1 MIILALQLEKSS
13 GCALMKDVKI
23 IFSSSEE
30 RFSRIKSDS
39 LFPKLAIKA
48 ALKTTSI
55 KPSQIDK
62 ILICSTEVTLYASL
76 VNLYSLFSVS
86 DQINMMKKY

>member
-13 GCALMKDVKI
+13 GCTLMKNGKI
-23 IFSSSEE
+23 LFSSSEE

-48 ALKTTSI
+48 ALETTSI
-55 KPSQIDK
+55 KPEEI
-62 ILICSTEVTLYASL
+62 
-76 VNLYSLFSVS
+76 
-86 DQINMMKKY
+86 DQILKISPLPQKK